1 MFRSAK
7 WVFPLFAAIV
17 CSGCGIEPETIAKLQ
32 EAVKASTAQPND
44 LEPDAP
50 VAETVEVAFSTPYP
64 NRDDP
69 FTFVSR
75 ASAPRDVGVVRPPTA
90 DKIAVQILGFAH
102 VDRPS
107 LLLQIDGETHM
118 MKVGDR
124 VSLVEVVA
132 IRPPAAELR
141 VGTSLRTVTMF
152 DPQ

>member
-90 DKIAVQILGFAH
+90 DNGATGCDSANKCQSS
-102 VDRPS
+102 RPYQRLPGS
-107 LLLQIDGETHM
+107 WPWQ
-118 MKVGDR
+118 
-124 VSLVEVVA
+124 VSPLTSPCA
-132 IRPPAAELR
+132 RRSRWWGAA
-141 VGTSLRTVTMF
+141 GGKGHF
-152 DPQ
+152 